1 MGRVTAASQD
11 IPHSVLC
18 NCNAPKSGSPAHI
31 PQAAIRFG
39 FIRSWRALTRELP
52 GNTRSSAAVTTALKE
67 PRIAGR
73 ASHPS
78 ANRSPIRVPGL
89 HTEMTFLTATGVK
102 TIHTGGGRDSLL
114 LLPIIPRGDRIG
126 RVQSRGGAATRH
138 SVN

>member
-1 MGRVTAASQD
+1 M
-11 IPHSVLC
+11 
-18 NCNAPKSGSPAHI
+18 

-78 ANRSPIRVPGL
+78 ANRSPVRVPGL
-89 HTEMTFLTATGVK
+89 YTEMIFLTATGHPLL
-102 TIHTGGGRDSLL
+102 TPRELAPDPTLL
-114 LLPIIPRGDRIG
+114 LCREPDMSTLR
-126 RVQSRGGAATRH
+126 
-138 SVN
+138 